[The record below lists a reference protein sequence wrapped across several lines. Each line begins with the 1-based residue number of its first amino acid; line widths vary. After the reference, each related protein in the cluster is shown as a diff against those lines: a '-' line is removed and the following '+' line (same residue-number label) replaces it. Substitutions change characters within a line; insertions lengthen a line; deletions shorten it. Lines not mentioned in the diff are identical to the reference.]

1 MGWLWEWQ
9 PLQCQ
14 GMGTANPRSA
24 RAAGQSSRRNQPGR
38 DGLGSS
44 EEPFQWQLQQLNAW
58 ECSGSQLPPHPLLPP
73 LQQPGKSAERSQ
85 GETRTDLSVQRNLS
99 LSSENSPLSAARW
112 PLLGCPSQEWKCLS
126 RTTEGGVH
134 RSCSQLQTSPHCLL
148 PPQVYKNA
156 GFPLPSKSWKWET
169 AGSGTGRGFLGS
181 PTTTTTTTTGGRC
194 LWGQFCA
201 MF

>member
-1 MGWLWEWQ
+1 MPGSAQGHSSLLILCF
-9 PLQCQ
+9 PL
-14 GMGTANPRSA
+14 
-24 RAAGQSSRRNQPGR
+24 SSSLENQP
-38 DGLGSS
+38 
-44 EEPFQWQLQQLNAW
+44 
-58 ECSGSQLPPHPLLPP
+58 
-73 LQQPGKSAERSQ
+73 ERSQ

-169 AGSGTGRGFLGS
+169 AGSGTGRGFLSS
-181 PTTTTTTTTGGRC
+181 PPHHHHGWEMLVGPILC
-194 LWGQFCA
+194 NVLDLKNGVNF
-201 MF
+201 